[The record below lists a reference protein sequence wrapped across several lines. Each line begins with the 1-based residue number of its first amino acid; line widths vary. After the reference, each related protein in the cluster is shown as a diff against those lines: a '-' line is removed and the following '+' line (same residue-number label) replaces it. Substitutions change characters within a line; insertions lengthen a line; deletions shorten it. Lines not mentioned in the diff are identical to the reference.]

1 MSCARA
7 RRSPESSSAA
17 ASRSFS
23 PCYSRTRATSQRAA
37 GPRQIALAEVVR
49 SSGAGLQLR
58 CAGLLYDA
66 PSLWGAPGLVLE
78 AGERVVVCT
87 EDGQTLYIL
96 GRVEPLG

>member
-1 MSCARA
+1 MNHTLDDSVGQMLTAMQ
-7 RRSPESSSAA
+7 
-17 ASRSFS
+17 
-23 PCYSRTRATSQRAA
+23 THSQRAA

-66 PSLWGAPGLVLE
+66 PSLWGAPGLALE